1 VAQRAVSGSRG
12 GIVVAR
18 GSKTVKPRSV
28 NTERAKTSVSLL
40 PQVKYKLATLKA
52 ELRLKG
58 LSVSE
63 SDVMEALIV
72 DADAGTLARLLKSR

>member
-1 VAQRAVSGSRG
+1 VA
-12 GIVVAR
+12 AR
-18 GSKTVKPRSV
+18 GSKTAKPHSV
-28 NTERAKTSVSLL
+28 NTDRAKTSISLT
-40 PQVKYKLATLKA
+40 PQAKYKLATLKA

-72 DADAGTLARLLKSR
+72 NADAGTLARLLKAR